1 MSDSFLV
8 VPTLASCA
16 VYYASSGKV
25 LIQPAVPRPSLN
37 ENRRLVRRKRSVELQ
52 GMFAWQCLIHL
63 LRVSARH
70 ARGVERSQ
78 VFTPILID
86 QAKRLGPLA
95 PSLVWVPLAYPLGLT
110 PFEQPRRPLCC
121 L

>member
-8 VPTLASCA
+8 VSVLVFCA

-52 GMFAWQCLIHL
+52 GMFAWQCLVYL
-63 LRVSARH
+63 PRVSTWH
-70 ARGVERSQ
+70 ARSIERSQ

-86 QAKRLGPLA
+86 QANNA
-95 PSLVWVPLAYPLGLT
+95 
-110 PFEQPRRPLCC
+110 
-121 L
+121 